1 MCVGGGGGD
10 GVMSGAPVPAHEYC
24 VRSFNFATVTS
35 DTTFHV
41 GLHAA
46 VTVIIMGWAL
56 PTLIH
61 PKQHFNI
68 ECRG

>member
-1 MCVGGGGGD
+1 
-10 GVMSGAPVPAHEYC
+10 MSGAPVPAQEYC
-24 VRSFNFATVTS
+24 VRSFNFVTVS
-35 DTTFHV
+35 SGTTFHAS
-41 GLHAA
+41 LHAA
-46 VTVIIMGWAL
+46 ATDIIMEWAL